1 LNWEDRQEG
10 KHKVLLDFY
19 QHLIHLRRTIPAL
32 KTLDKQNLEASVI
45 EEDKL
50 MFLQRWSQN
59 SQIFCIMN
67 FSEKDV
73 SFKTTP
79 PSGSWQKTLDSSELK
94 WMGLGTTLPDKLMQQ
109 DVTIRAHSF
118 VLYQLE

>member
-1 LNWEDRQEG
+1 
-10 KHKVLLDFY
+10 
-19 QHLIHLRRTIPAL
+19 LRRTLPAL

-50 MFLQRWSQN
+50 MFLHRWSQN
-59 SQIFCIMN
+59 SQILCIMN

-73 SFKTTP
+73 SFNATL
-79 PSGSWQKTLDSSELK
+79 PSGNWQKTLDSSESK
-94 WMGLGTTLPDKLMQQ
+94 WMGLGSTLPDKLLQQ

-118 VLYQLE
+118 VLYQME

>member
-1 LNWEDRQEG
+1 
-10 KHKVLLDFY
+10 
-19 QHLIHLRRTIPAL
+19 LRRTIPAL

-59 SQIFCIMN
+59 SKIFCIMN

-73 SFKTTP
+73 SFNATP
-79 PSGSWQKTLDSSELK
+79 PSGSWQKILDSSEPK
-94 WMGLGTTLPDKLMQQ
+94 WMGLGSTLPDKLMQQ
-109 DVTIRAHSF
+109 DVAIRAHSF